1 VRGGRRGVEG
11 SARDEGAEAGG
22 PCSVLRDFSG
32 LGLATDEGG
41 DELRERP

>member
-1 VRGGRRGVEG
+1 VGGAVLRAPRVLRGHNR
-11 SARDEGAEAGG
+11 AGAEAGG

-41 DELRERP
+41 DE